1 MSRNITTPYIW
12 NTDAKERVKWNNNNN
27 NKWMRSVIDFNWNS
41 FIILNEMVRRTC
53 GIIITVLYKNE
64 SYNKFIS
71 NRGIPHP

>member
-1 MSRNITTPYIW
+1 MSWNITIRHIW
-12 NTDAKERVKWNNNNN
+12 NTDAKERVKWNNNN

-64 SYNKFIS
+64 SCRKFIS
-71 NRGIPHP
+71 NRGVPHH